1 MNVLGAMSKLQQWAL
16 IPAEAAQT
24 MQVIVALERESNA
37 AAAAVV
43 EEEDPEDNNSANRG
57 PPAATA
63 TDNQGVTTTEALT
76 RAFFFRGF
84 AQFHLGTFIT
94 AEADFKK
101 AMELS
106 PGDTSFQD
114 EWNQLQTAMQCEK
127 RVKDLLNA
135 SRQQFQTGKYKV
147 SIDCSLEALRECH
160 VLQRDEYT
168 GLIHGN
174 LAAAYTKV
182 NDDVRAIEHYKRALV
197 FARKSPNQTAP
208 QKERIYDLLS
218 ALAACYS
225 RRNDFSS
232 AHSVILDA
240 LKQFPDCPSRRDLES
255 HLYLNAGRV
264 CFTLGKFTDAEIYLI
279 KSETAAMKQT
289 NQTAIALNAL
299 LWLSK
304 TCRQLGKDE
313 QTVRV
318 LDKALAL
325 VEKDGAVAHQDML
338 DQFLLA
344 KLDLVDPVANP
355 KFKLVKYESEA
366 SVWKALEHFEKKKNF
381 VRGHLRAAEV
391 LVYFLNEAPEK
402 DDVTLNKLERVLF
415 VVDRVNIG
423 QLASKEDIATLMKLV
438 LWKVDFLVLHKGKHA
453 KAQNVL
459 VTTLSNLPSK
469 GKDAQ
474 TLRHRS
480 AALKR
485 LAEIFEESH
494 EVDDEVQK
502 YLDEAL
508 AFLRSDTKKNDPSS
522 ALVLS
527 SLLSKFAQKAA
538 KQGDVLK
545 AQELLEESVA
555 LARQHCKMTS
565 TSVTG
570 DSETG
575 GNGDNS
581 EQLCGAL
588 IGLCVLQMKQRNMAK
603 AQEIIEEID
612 GLPCAEMWKEM
623 YVIKDQLR
631 VARETE
637 ENEKLAVE
645 ERKRQ
650 AEAQQLRHH
659 NSLAGWWERWWFA
672 ASVGLV
678 GVALFVLQV
687 MEQQQKLPQQQQDE

>member
-16 IPAEAAQT
+16 IPAEATQT
-24 MQVIVALERESNA
+24 MQVIVALDRESK
-37 AAAAVV
+37 AAVV
-43 EEEDPEDNNSANRG
+43 VEEDPENNNNNNNNS
-57 PPAATA
+57 PPAS
-63 TDNQGVTTTEALT
+63 NQGVSTTEALT

-84 AQFHLGTFIT
+84 AHFHLGAFPT

-106 PGDTSFQD
+106 PGDTSFRE
-114 EWNQLQTAMQCEK
+114 EWNQLQAAMQCEK

-135 SRQQFQTGKYKV
+135 SRLQFQTGKYKV

-160 VLQRDEYT
+160 LLQRDEYT

-182 NDDVRAIEHYKRALV
+182 NDDIKAIEHYKRALV

-240 LKQFPDCPSRRDLES
+240 LKQFPECPNRRDLEA

-264 CFTLGKFTDAEIYLI
+264 CFTLKKLTNAEIYLI
-279 KSETAAMKQT
+279 KAETAAMKH

-313 QTVRV
+313 QTVLV
-318 LDKALAL
+318 IDKALAL
-325 VEKDGAVAHQDML
+325 AEKDAATHQDVL

-355 KFKLVKYESEA
+355 KFKLVKYEGEVSA
-366 SVWKALEHFEKKKNF
+366 WKVLEHFEKKKL

-391 LVYFLNEAPEK
+391 LVHFLNEAPTK
-402 DDVTLNKLERVLF
+402 DDVALNKLERVLF
-415 VVDRVNIG
+415 VVDRVHIG
-423 QLASKEDIATLMKLV
+423 QLTSKEDIVTLMKLV
-438 LWKVDFLVLHKGKHA
+438 LWKVDFLVLHKAKHT
-453 KAQNVL
+453 KAQAVL
-459 VTTLSNLPSK
+459 VNTLTNLPRN
-469 GKDAQ
+469 KDAQ
-474 TLRHRS
+474 TLKHRG

-485 LAEIFEESH
+485 LAEIFQESH
-494 EVDDEVQK
+494 EVDDELQK

-508 AFLRSDTKKNDPSS
+508 AFLRNDKKNDSSS

-538 KQGDVLK
+538 KQGDVIK

-555 LARQHCKMTS
+555 LARQHCKTTS
-565 TSVTG
+565 AADMSS
-570 DSETG
+570 DSESNG
-575 GNGDNS
+575 GDNS
-581 EQLCGAL
+581 EQLYGAL
-588 IGLCVLQMKQRNMAK
+588 IGLCVLQMKQKNMAK
-603 AQEIIEEID
+603 AQAIIEEID

-631 VARETE
+631 IARETE
-637 ENEKLAVE
+637 EKEKLAVE
-645 ERKRQ
+645 ERKRE

-659 NSLAGWWERWWFA
+659 NSLTGWWERWWFA

-687 MEQQQKLPQQQQDE
+687 MEQQQKLQQQDE